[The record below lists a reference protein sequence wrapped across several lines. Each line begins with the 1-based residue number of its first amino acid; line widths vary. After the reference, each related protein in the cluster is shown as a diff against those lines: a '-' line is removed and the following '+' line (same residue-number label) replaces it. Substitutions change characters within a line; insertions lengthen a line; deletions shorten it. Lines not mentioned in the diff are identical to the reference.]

1 MPRGDGGS
9 LDLDVQPAN
18 SKGNEGISNN
28 ILAIRTIVWNEN
40 PLLAVSVDRD
50 DKMSFYSMPRG
61 HGVEV
66 AATPFRRRCSC

>member
-1 MPRGDGGS
+1 MR
-9 LDLDVQPAN
+9 QN
-18 SKGNEGISNN
+18 GIIFSNTARFL

-66 AATPFRRRCSC
+66 DDTPFRRRCSC